1 MQHVFRRFRIQ
12 QRIGFILLLSVAS
25 MALLIVILLQQE
37 RQNMEQQKVAELRNL
52 TLSVA
57 SLFDSLNQQ
66 VQVGE
71 LSLEEAQQRALKRVA
86 DLRFGLDDYFWLMDL
101 QGNYLMHPFK
111 ASLVGQNAAG
121 TQDIQGTYFLGNMT
135 QDLAQKGESASR
147 YYWTRP
153 GNSQHVPKM
162 AYILAYKK
170 WGWSIATGVYI
181 DDIEAVYWQQA
192 QKIILISAALM
203 MVMAVV
209 VWLLARS
216 ITQPLRETV
225 QAMQSISQGEGD
237 LTARLDVNGKDEIS
251 ELTQAFNTFV
261 NRIHLVIIKAGQA
274 SEAVSAAAEEL
285 SSITKESSRTI
296 EHQAKET
303 DQVASA
309 IHEMSATVHQV
320 AQSAGEAA
328 QAANRADQQAI
339 EGKNQ
344 AQTAISA
351 IHSLTGHIRSSSDV
365 IQQLRSDSE
374 NIGSVL
380 DVIRSV
386 AEQTNLLALN
396 AAIEAARAGEHGRG
410 FAVVAD
416 EVRGLAQRTQE
427 STDEIQQ
434 MVETLQ
440 GAAQQVVD
448 VMASSLAFTEETELK
463 ATAAGQA
470 MESIMTAVEAIRE
483 MNDMIASAAEQQS
496 IVAEEINQSV
506 VNIVDISNGSAS
518 ATEQVNQ
525 ASHELAQQS
534 DSLHGL
540 VCQFRV

>member
-1 MQHVFRRFRIQ
+1 MQHAFRRFRIQ

-135 QDLAQKGESASR
+135 QDLTQKGESVSR

-203 MVMAVV
+203 IVMAVV

-216 ITQPLRETV
+216 IIQPLRETV

-380 DVIRSV
+380 DVIRAV

-534 DSLHGL
+534 DNLHGL

>member
-1 MQHVFRRFRIQ
+1 MQIFFRQFRIRH
-12 QRIGFILLLSVAS
+12 RISFILLTFFSC
-25 MALLIVILLQQE
+25 MALLIFLILRQE
-37 RQNMEQQKVAELRNL
+37 KANLEQQKVSELKHL
-52 TLSVA
+52 AQSVA
-57 SLFDSLNQQ
+57 SLLDSYQQQ
-66 VQVGE
+66 VQAGE
-71 LSLEEAQQRALKRVA
+71 LSSSEAYRQAREKVSR
-86 DLRFGLDDYFWLMDL
+86 LRFGDNDYFWLMDL
-101 QGNYLMHPFK
+101 QGNYLMHPFNQE
-111 ASLVGQNAAG
+111 LLGQNAVA
-121 TQDIQGTYFLGNMT
+121 TRDIKGNAFLTTMSR
-135 QDLAQKGESASR
+135 DLQQSGESYTR

-153 GNSQHVPKM
+153 GQSGHVPKM
-162 AYILAYKK
+162 AYILAYEP

-181 DDIEAVYWQQA
+181 DDLDEIFWHQA
-192 QKIILISAALM
+192 YSIILTSTGLMLVLILMVWALG
-203 MVMAVV
+203 
-209 VWLLARS
+209 RS
-216 ITQPLRETV
+216 ITSPLNATL
-225 QAMQSISQGEGD
+225 QAMKAISQGDGD
-237 LTARLDVNGKDEIS
+237 LTSRLDVKGQDEIS
-251 ELTQAFNTFV
+251 ELTDAFNVFV
-261 NRIHLVIIKAGQA
+261 NRIHQVIIKAGQA

-296 EHQAKET
+296 EHQARET

-309 IHEMSATVHQV
+309 IHQMSATVHQV

-344 AQTAISA
+344 AQTAIGA
-351 IHSLTGHIRSSSDV
+351 IHSLTGHIRNSSDV
-365 IQQLRSDSE
+365 IQQLRNDSE

-416 EVRGLAQRTQE
+416 EVRSLAQRTQE
-427 STDEIQQ
+427 STDEIQS

-440 GAAQQVVD
+440 EAAQQVVV
-448 VMASSLAFTEETELK
+448 VMSTSLTFTEETEQK
-463 ATAAGQA
+463 AQAAGCA
-470 MESIMTAVEAIRE
+470 MERIMEAVEAIRD

-496 IVAEEINQSV
+496 IVAEEINRSV
-506 VNIVDISNGSAS
+506 VSIVDISNGSAT

-525 ASHELAQQS
+525 ASQELAVQS

>member
-1 MQHVFRRFRIQ
+1 M
-12 QRIGFILLLSVAS
+12 
-25 MALLIVILLQQE
+25 
-37 RQNMEQQKVAELRNL
+37 
-52 TLSVA
+52 
-57 SLFDSLNQQ
+57 
-66 VQVGE
+66 
-71 LSLEEAQQRALKRVA
+71 
-86 DLRFGLDDYFWLMDL
+86 
-101 QGNYLMHPFK
+101 
-111 ASLVGQNAAG
+111 
-121 TQDIQGTYFLGNMT
+121 
-135 QDLAQKGESASR
+135 
-147 YYWTRP
+147 
-153 GNSQHVPKM
+153 
-162 AYILAYKK
+162 
-170 WGWSIATGVYI
+170 
-181 DDIEAVYWQQA
+181 
-192 QKIILISAALM
+192 
-203 MVMAVV
+203 
-209 VWLLARS
+209 
-216 ITQPLRETV
+216 
-225 QAMQSISQGEGD
+225 
-237 LTARLDVNGKDEIS
+237 
-251 ELTQAFNTFV
+251 
-261 NRIHLVIIKAGQA
+261 
-274 SEAVSAAAEEL
+274 
-285 SSITKESSRTI
+285 
-296 EHQAKET
+296 
-303 DQVASA
+303 
-309 IHEMSATVHQV
+309 
-320 AQSAGEAA
+320 
-328 QAANRADQQAI
+328 
-339 EGKNQ
+339 NQ